1 MRRFDELDKTE
12 LRDVLVRNWMTH
24 DAMWFANSLRHFGID
39 KTNQLNK
46 AATRAM
52 AAIEATRLKKLLGV
66 DKITTFDDLKGFT
79 EQAFEILRGPFMQF
93 ELTFPRQNV
102 MLWSVRHC
110 FAHEGMT
117 KLGIADQY
125 ECAIYERFDAWLEVL
140 KVAYSVQPPLNGC
153 QMQRQGHCTR
163 EYQFDL

>member
-12 LRDVLVRNWMTH
+12 LRDLLVRNWMTH
-24 DAMWFANSLRHFGID
+24 EAMWFANSLRHFGIE
-39 KTNQLNK
+39 KTNQLNR

-66 DKITTFDDLKGFT
+66 GTITSFDELRTFT

-102 MLWSVRHC
+102 MVWTVQHC
-110 FAHEGMT
+110 LAHESMT
-117 KLGIADQY
+117 KLGVAERYQ
-125 ECAIYERFDAWLEVL
+125 CAIYHRFDAWLEVL
-140 KVAYSVQPPLNGC
+140 KLSYTAAPALNGC
-153 QMQRQGHCTR
+153 QMQSKGHCTR
-163 EYQFDL
+163 EYQVDL

>member
-12 LRDVLVRNWMTH
+12 LRDLLVRNWMTH

-46 AATRAM
+46 SATRAM
-52 AAIEATRLKKLLGV
+52 GAVEATRLKKLLGV
-66 DKITTFDDLKGFT
+66 DRIASFDDLQIFT

-93 ELTFPRQNV
+93 ELSFPHRNV
-102 MLWSVRHC
+102 MVWTVGQC

-117 KLGIADQY
+117 KLGVADQY
-125 ECAIYERFDAWLEVL
+125 QCAIFERFEAWLEVL
-140 KVAYSVQPPLNGC
+140 KVGYTSTELNGC
-153 QMQRQGHCTR
+153 MMQTAGSCTR
-163 EYQFDL
+163 EYRFDL